1 MKKDKLH
8 SYTKLMKEF
17 YKRTDI
23 YSFQERMML
32 LKDYLEFNYYY
43 KLNKKRKKKELGYL
57 CPLKIFKT
65 ANFLVI
71 KKSK

>member
-1 MKKDKLH
+1 MEYKSNRLNLELIRLMKKDKLH

-32 LKDYLEFNYYY
+32 LKDYLEYNYSYM
-43 KLNKKRKKKELGYL
+43 LDKKK
-57 CPLKIFKT
+57 K
-65 ANFLVI
+65 
-71 KKSK
+71 KKS

>member
-32 LKDYLEFNYYY
+32 LKDYLEFNYSYL
-43 KLNKKRKKKELGYL
+43 LNKKEKKIASLSLSAYK
-57 CPLKIFKT
+57 
-65 ANFLVI
+65 FLRQ
-71 KKSK
+71 

>member
-1 MKKDKLH
+1 MKKDNFH
-8 SYTKLMKEF
+8 TYTKLMKEF

-43 KLNKKRKKKELGYL
+43 MIDKKK
-57 CPLKIFKT
+57 
-65 ANFLVI
+65 
-71 KKSK
+71 KKNN

>member
-1 MKKDKLH
+1 MKKDNFH
-8 SYTKLMKEF
+8 TYTKLMKEF

-43 KLNKKRKKKELGYL
+43 MIDKKK
-57 CPLKIFKT
+57 K
-65 ANFLVI
+65 
-71 KKSK
+71 KKS